1 MWLMRIYI
9 TFLSNLIKLQCPINI
24 PLDKLPVNTALVLLI
39 DAEASLDAFREDF
52 EKIDTKDDY
61 TKADENE
68 SSNGDKSVSEIEK
81 KSYFRESM
89 GYLEKLAVF
98 LRPSNNQQMSRP
110 MQRKLVTLINCQPL
124 EEEGRARAIR

>member
-1 MWLMRIYI
+1 M
-9 TFLSNLIKLQCPINI
+9 
-24 PLDKLPVNTALVLLI
+24 LLI

-52 EKIDTKDDY
+52 EKINTNDDCI
-61 TKADENE
+61 KADENENE
-68 SSNGDKSVSEIEK
+68 SSNGDKSVSEMDK
-81 KSYFRESM
+81 KQYFRESM

-124 EEEGRARAIR
+124 EEEGRARAIRYNFIDFRLYFKTFLCFERSF

>member
-1 MWLMRIYI
+1 M
-9 TFLSNLIKLQCPINI
+9 
-24 PLDKLPVNTALVLLI
+24 LLI
-39 DAEASLDAFREDF
+39 DAEASLDAFREDL

-81 KSYFRESM
+81 KNYFRESM

-124 EEEGRARAIR
+124 EEEGRARAIRYDFIDSRLHFKTLMEEC

>member
-1 MWLMRIYI
+1 M
-9 TFLSNLIKLQCPINI
+9 
-24 PLDKLPVNTALVLLI
+24 LLI

-52 EKIDTKDDY
+52 EKTDTKDDY
-61 TKADENE
+61 NKSDENENE
-68 SSNGDKSVSEIEK
+68 SSNGDKSVSEIDK
-81 KSYFRESM
+81 KKYFRESM

-124 EEEGRARAIR
+124 EEEGRARAIRYDFIDSRLHFKTLMEECQNM